1 MMETAMMAI
10 EVTGTIDERQQ
21 LQLDTL
27 LPVRGPKRVRVIV
40 LYSTDDD
47 LREPEWLQAAATSPA
62 FHSLHDPVE
71 DIYSITDGRPFHVVR
86 RS

>member
-10 EVTGTIDERQQ
+10 EVTGAIDEQQQ

-27 LPVRGPKRVRVIV
+27 LPIRGPKRVRVIV
-40 LYSTDDD
+40 LYPTGDELS
-47 LREPEWLQAAATSPA
+47 EPEWLQAAATSLA

-71 DIYSITDGRPFHVVR
+71 DIYSVTDGRPFRDEV
-86 RS
+86 